1 MLACEEKQYNVSSM
15 SLPTLRILKTVAV
28 GTSPTGIA

>member
-1 MLACEEKQYNVSSM
+1 MLACEEKQNNVSLM

-28 GTSPTGIA
+28 GNSPTGVP